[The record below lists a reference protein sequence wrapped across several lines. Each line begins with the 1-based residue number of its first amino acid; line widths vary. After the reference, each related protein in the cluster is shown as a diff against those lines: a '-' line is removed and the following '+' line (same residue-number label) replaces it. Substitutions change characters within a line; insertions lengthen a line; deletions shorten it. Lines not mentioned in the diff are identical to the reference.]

1 MHELAS
7 LARRNPWVLVGL
19 AGLGGWILGAGALP
33 GLPSWLGPSS
43 ATPAAPP
50 APAGGPVSG
59 APARSATIASSSASM
74 PPAEAPDPFAGYGI

>member
-1 MHELAS
+1 MDELVK

-43 ATPAAPP
+43 PAPAATPASS
-50 APAGGPVSG
+50 GGPVSG
-59 APARSATIASSSASM
+59 APDRSASVASSSASM
-74 PPAEAPDPFAGYGI
+74 PAAEAVDPFAGYGI